1 MKVVRYSTTD
11 SGENI
16 GILQGDKVFN
26 FTAAYQTFRMVECGE
41 CECPI
46 HSTLELLEKGL
57 FAAETF
63 RSGLDFA
70 RKHGLTEQYT
80 VSEYK
85 LLAPV
90 ERPSKIMALGRNYM
104 AHALESGYHI
114 PTEPVFFSKANSSVI
129 GPEEPVVYKKFL
141 TRVDPEGELAVIIG
155 KKGANIPEEEAQSY
169 VAGYTIM
176 NDVTARDMQ
185 IQDLKLSSPWM
196 RSKGIDTF
204 GPMGPCVVLPDEIHE
219 PIELDLETRV
229 NGEVRQKDNTS
240 SLMFKIPKL
249 ISYISSFHTLFPG
262 DVISTGTPEGMKPV
276 QVGDIMEV
284 EIEGIGVLRNPVVAE
299 SP

>member
-1 MKVVRYSTTD
+1 MKVVRYITPD
-11 SGENI
+11 SPQESI
-16 GILQGDKVFN
+16 GILLNEKVFD
-26 FTAAYQTFRMVECGE
+26 FTSAYQALGMLERGV
-41 CECPI
+41 CECPM
-46 HSTLELLEKGL
+46 HSTMELLEKGL
-57 FAAETF
+57 FTVETF
-63 RSGLDFA
+63 VSALDFA
-70 RKHGLTEQYT
+70 RKHGLEDRYT
-80 VSEYK
+80 VANYK

-90 ERPSKIMALGRNYM
+90 RRPSKIMALGRNYM

-129 GPEEPVVYKKFL
+129 GPDEPVVYKKLL
-141 TRVDPEGELAVIIG
+141 TRVDPEGELAVVIG
-155 KKGANIPEEEAQSY
+155 REGANIAEEEAPSY

-185 IQDLKLSSPWM
+185 RDDLKLSSPWV

-204 GPMGPCVVLPDEIHE
+204 GPMGPWIVLPDEIRE
-219 PIELDLETRV
+219 PIELDIETRV
-229 NGEVRQKDNTS
+229 NGEVRQKDNTR
-240 SLMFKIPKL
+240 SLMFKVPKL

-262 DVISTGTPEGMKPV
+262 DVISTGTPEGMNPV

-299 SP
+299 

>member
-1 MKVVRYSTTD
+1 
-11 SGENI
+11 
-16 GILQGDKVFN
+16 
-26 FTAAYQTFRMVECGE
+26 
-41 CECPI
+41 
-46 HSTLELLEKGL
+46 
-57 FAAETF
+57 
-63 RSGLDFA
+63 
-70 RKHGLTEQYT
+70 
-80 VSEYK
+80 
-85 LLAPV
+85 
-90 ERPSKIMALGRNYM
+90 
-104 AHALESGYHI
+104 
-114 PTEPVFFSKANSSVI
+114 
-129 GPEEPVVYKKFL
+129 
-141 TRVDPEGELAVIIG
+141 
-155 KKGANIPEEEAQSY
+155 
-169 VAGYTIM
+169 
-176 NDVTARDMQ
+176 MQ

>member
-1 MKVVRYSTTD
+1 MKVVRYSTQN
-11 SGENI
+11 SHESI
-16 GILQGDKVFN
+16 GILLADKVFD
-26 FTAAYQTFRMVECGE
+26 FTTAYQTMRMVELGI

-46 HSTLELLEKGL
+46 HSTVELMERGL
-57 FAAETF
+57 FAVETF
-63 RSGLDFA
+63 RSALDFA
-70 RKHGLTEQYT
+70 EKHGLTEKYT
-80 VSEYK
+80 ISDYK

-90 ERPSKIMALGRNYM
+90 ARPSKIMALGRNYM

-129 GPEEPVVYKKFL
+129 GPDEPVIYKKFL

-155 KKGANIPEEEAQSY
+155 KEGANISEENAPSY
-169 VAGYTIM
+169 IAGYTIM

-185 IQDLKLSSPWM
+185 IQDLKQSSPWM

-204 GPMGPCVVLPDEIHE
+204 GPMGPCIVLPDEIRE

-249 ISYISSFHTLFPG
+249 IAYISSFHTLFPG

-299 SP
+299 